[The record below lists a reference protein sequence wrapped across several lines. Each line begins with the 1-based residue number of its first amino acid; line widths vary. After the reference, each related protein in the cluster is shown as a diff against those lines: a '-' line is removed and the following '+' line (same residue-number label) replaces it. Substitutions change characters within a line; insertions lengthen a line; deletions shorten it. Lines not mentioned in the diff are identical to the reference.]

1 MGIRK
6 KIAGENPRI
15 ASAIIAGGGTGGH
28 LFPGIAVAE
37 ELRLRNPGCRIV
49 FVSSGRPL
57 EERVLS
63 ASGFEKAVIPVEGIK
78 GRGTMAKLK
87 SLAMLPPGFARAVML
102 LLRIRPDVV
111 VGMGGYSAGPVVLGA
126 WMFRFHRVI
135 CEQNRLPGI
144 TNRILARFAQR
155 VYVSFPDT
163 FDNIPAEKRVLTG
176 NPVRRRIREALIAGD
191 NGGSPGP
198 DPSDRFTVLIL
209 GGSQGAHGINA
220 ALVHALDELG
230 EKAHYHFIHQS
241 GTADADAVAA
251 AYREKGFSA
260 VVAPFFEDM
269 AEIYRGAD
277 LVICRAGATTVA
289 EIAVAGKAAIFVP
302 FPHAADDHQMFNALH
317 LVEAGAAEMIP
328 EKDLSGKD
336 VAEKIAFYRRDHKKL
351 TAMQVAMKEFGRPD
365 AARKIIDD
373 ISRLVK

>member
-1 MGIRK
+1 MGIQE
-6 KIAGENPRI
+6 KIAGERPRI
-15 ASAIIAGGGTGGH
+15 ASVVIAGGGTGGH

-37 ELRLRNPGCRIV
+37 EFRRRNPVCRIV

-78 GRGTMAKLK
+78 SRGPMAKLK
-87 SLAMLPPGFARAVML
+87 SLAMLPLGFARAVML

-126 WMFRFHRVI
+126 WMLRYRRVI
-135 CEQNRLPGI
+135 CEQNRQPGM

-155 VYVSFPDT
+155 VYVSFPDS
-163 FDNIPAEKRVLTG
+163 FDNVPAEKKMLTG
-176 NPVRRRIREALIAGD
+176 NPVRRRILEALSAPE
-191 NGGSPGP
+191 NGCPAKQAS
-198 DPSDRFTVLIL
+198 SDRFNVLIL
-209 GGSQGAHGINA
+209 GGSQGAHGLNLAVIRAMDDLADKEN
-220 ALVHALDELG
+220 
-230 EKAHYHFIHQS
+230 YHFIHQS

-269 AEIYRGAD
+269 AGLYRGAD

-289 EIAVAGKAAIFVP
+289 EIAVAGKAAVFVP
-302 FPHAADDHQMFNALH
+302 FPYAADDHQMFNALH
-317 LVEAGAAEMIP
+317 LVEAGAAEMIL
-328 EKDLSGKD
+328 EKDLSGCD
-336 VAEKIAFYRRDHKKL
+336 LAGRIAFYRRNPGKL
-351 TAMQVAMKEFGRPD
+351 TAMQAAMKGFGRPD
-365 AARKIIDD
+365 AAEKIIDD
-373 ISRLVK
+373 ISRLIA